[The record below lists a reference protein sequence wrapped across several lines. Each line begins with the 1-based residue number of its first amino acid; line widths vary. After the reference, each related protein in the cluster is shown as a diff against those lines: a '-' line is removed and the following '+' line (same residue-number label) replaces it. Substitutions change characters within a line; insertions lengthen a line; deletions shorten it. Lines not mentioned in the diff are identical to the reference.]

1 MKKCNRCNIIQEDT
15 NFYIIKN
22 GKSLHSKCK
31 KCCSIINK
39 ENQQKR
45 NKDKKKEYNKSYY
58 SEYKADISLQN
69 REHKNAYQR
78 EYYKNNKN
86 MIFEK
91 EKDRY
96 NNDIKFRLSKIY
108 RNRLSHSY

>member
-1 MKKCNRCNIIQEDT
+1 MQT
-15 NFYIIKN
+15 
-22 GKSLHSKCK
+22 
-31 KCCSIINK
+31 CCSIINK

-45 NKDKKKEYNKSYY
+45 DKDKKKEYNKSYY

-69 REHKNAYQR
+69 REHKNVYQR

-91 EKDRY
+91 EKEI
-96 NNDIKFRLSKIY
+96 N
-108 RNRLSHSY
+108 